1 MALTRLGIGNPI
13 VELPDSIDW
22 PAIEALANS
31 QGLSA
36 VVLDG
41 IEELRKRSSNVVL
54 PEKKVL
60 TQWIGEVLQGYE
72 YRFELYRRAIAEMAG
87 FYNSHGYK
95 MMVLKVSIRRSTY

>member
-1 MALTRLGIGNPI
+1 M
-13 VELPDSIDW
+13 ELPDSIDW